1 MHRLKKMLL
10 EQRDYESILLE
21 RFEKEILTFP
31 EGSLSL
37 KKVKGNA
44 YIYLENKTLTERRLL
59 SPKKKEDA
67 DMIEKIRKKYFVK
80 KSIPQLRKNKKIL
93 ETLSRDLNPF
103 DPGEIRN
110 QMSSVYREV
119 QIIEWKSKMDL
130 ALEKWKV
137 KDEGESFLYPEG
149 LRHISAKGQRVRSKS
164 EAIIADLLDYKNI
177 LYKYEEPLN
186 IKGQKF
192 FPDFTIFRSFDNRII
207 YWEHFGMTNDTEY
220 RKNMEMKLLAYGN
233 SEIIPWDNLI
243 LTFDSNEGCIDVSI
257 ISSIIDKMLL
267 I

>member
-1 MHRLKKMLL
+1 M
-10 EQRDYESILLE
+10 DYESKLLE

-44 YIYLENKTLTERRLL
+44 YIYLQNKTLAERRLL

-80 KSIPQLRKNKKIL
+80 KSISQLRKNKKIMESL
-93 ETLSRDLNPF
+93 LRGLNPF

-137 KDEGESFLYPEG
+137 KDKGESFLYPEG

-186 IKGQKF
+186 ICGQKF
-192 FPDFTIFRSFDNRII
+192 SPDFTIFRSFDNRII
-207 YWEHFGMTNDTEY
+207 YWEHFGMINDTEY
-220 RKNMEMKLLAYGN
+220 KKNMEMKLLAYRN

-243 LTFDSNEGCIDVSI
+243 LTFDSIEGNIDVSM
-257 ISSIIDKMLL
+257 ISAIIDKMLL

>member
-1 MHRLKKMLL
+1 MWLHRLKKMLL
-10 EQRDYESILLE
+10 EQRDYESILLD
-21 RFEKEILTFP
+21 RFEKEIPTFP

-44 YIYLENKTLTERRLL
+44 YIYLHNKTLSETRLL

-67 DMIEKIRKKYFVK
+67 DIIEKIRKKYFVK
-80 KSIPQLRKNKKIL
+80 KSISQLRKNKKIMDSL
-93 ETLSRDLNPF
+93 LRNLIPF

-110 QMSSVYREV
+110 HMSSVYKEV
-119 QIIEWKSKMDL
+119 QIIEWKSKMEL

-137 KDEGESFLYPEG
+137 KNEDENS
-149 LRHISAKGQRVRSKS
+149 
-164 EAIIADLLDYKNI
+164 
-177 LYKYEEPLN
+177 LN
-186 IKGQKF
+186 IRGQKF

-207 YWEHFGMTNDTEY
+207 YWEHFGMINDTEY
-220 RKNMEMKLLAYGN
+220 KKNMEMKLLAYGN
-233 SEIIPWDNLI
+233 SEIIPWDNLV
-243 LTFDSNEGCIDVSI
+243 LTFDSNEGCIDVSM